1 MSSDHSSQKIPRYEK
16 LAKPKLKIDRIS
28 NVNPYKIKPSAL
40 SYQITDTL
48 NKLAQPK
55 RKPEVNIYDYP
66 SSSTRTINTSPQSTE
81 KSMKRKL
88 INSSEE
94 SRNIENLGKKKN
106 LLDSYAR
113 ITATRNRRCPK
124 RLRDLAKPKR
134 NSIGN
139 ENAYGNFDKN
149 YYNTVKVFAPKMNTT
164 FGSQQK
170 R

>member
-1 MSSDHSSQKIPRYEK
+1 MSTNDSTQKTPRYEK
-16 LAKPKLKIDRIS
+16 LAKPKIKIDRIS

-55 RKPEVNIYDYP
+55 RRHDLNVYDYP
-66 SSSTRTINTSPQSTE
+66 SSSARTINSSSQSTE

-94 SRNIENLGKKKN
+94 SRNIENFGKKKN

-113 ITATRNRRCPK
+113 ITATRNRRYPT
-124 RLRDLAKPKR
+124 RLLDLSKSKR
-134 NSIGN
+134 NSISN
-139 ENAYGNFDKN
+139 DNAYENFDKN
-149 YYNTVKVFAPKMNTT
+149 YYNPVKTFAPKINST
-164 FGSQQK
+164 FGGQQK

>member
-1 MSSDHSSQKIPRYEK
+1 M
-16 LAKPKLKIDRIS
+16 
-28 NVNPYKIKPSAL
+28 
-40 SYQITDTL
+40 

-55 RKPEVNIYDYP
+55 RRHDLNVYDYP
-66 SSSTRTINTSPQSTE
+66 SSSTRTSNVSSQSTGFLQFWTFILSFRMIFRIIRERCEIYNSSRQNRFWLFFLLLE

-94 SRNIENLGKKKN
+94 SRNIEDLGKKKN

-124 RLRDLAKPKR
+124 RLLDLAKPMR
-134 NSIGN
+134 NYICN
-139 ENAYGNFDKN
+139 EDSYGNFDKN
-149 YYNTVKVFAPKMNTT
+149 YYNPVKTFAPKINST
-164 FGSQQK
+164 FGGQQK